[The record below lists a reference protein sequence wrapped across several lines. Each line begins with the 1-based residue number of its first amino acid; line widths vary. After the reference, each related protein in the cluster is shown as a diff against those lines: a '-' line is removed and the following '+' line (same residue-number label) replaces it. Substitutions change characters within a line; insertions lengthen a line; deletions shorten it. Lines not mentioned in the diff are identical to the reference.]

1 MEGQHLAVAFSGN
14 SSESVNRF
22 RQALCNHPNGKSI
35 RCKIAA
41 DIPAKSLTSQKK
53 RIDMLDETTILP
65 LLKDTENERTE
76 RTVSINATEKFGQ
89 AICAFAN
96 DIMNT
101 GKPGY
106 LFIGADNDGKPS
118 GLHFTD
124 ELQKNLAG
132 MRSEGNILPQP
143 VMQVYKVTLPKGDIA
158 VVEVQPSKLPP
169 VRFRGRIWIRIG
181 ARKAIANDEEERI
194 LMERREFNT
203 PGFESEPCLNATI
216 EDLDLDLFHSTLL
229 PAMVDE
235 KEIKKDKRPI
245 EVQLASLGLF
255 YIPYNCPTNAGI
267 LLIGKNPTRFIPSAS
282 IQYVQFEGL
291 TKGTKVLNEYLFKGN
306 LLTELKNLDNFSEFT
321 LQRKRPQLVT
331 ALRDKTFIGYPYK
344 ATRELLMNIC
354 QHRAYNGSNSPAH
367 VYEYADRLEFD
378 NTGNLYGKA
387 RPENFPMETDYRNP
401 LISGVMRALGFVN
414 RFGMGIRLVADEL
427 KANGNPP
434 AEYIFSEPSSFKVI
448 VKSADPHEF
457 QNGTNETQVETHV
470 DTQDDTHVKSIKEIR
485 LEKLIQLIR
494 KHPDSTMEEMAGEIG
509 ISRSSIYRLIK
520 STGGKILYK
529 GDQYHGEWTVLE
541 D

>member
-1 MEGQHLAVAFSGN
+1 
-14 SSESVNRF
+14 
-22 RQALCNHPNGKSI
+22 
-35 RCKIAA
+35 
-41 DIPAKSLTSQKK
+41 
-53 RIDMLDETTILP
+53 MLNETTIMP
-65 LLKDTENERTE
+65 LLLDTENERTE
-76 RTVSINATEKFGQ
+76 RTTSIDAKEKFGQ

-106 LFIGADNDGKPS
+106 LFIGANNDGSRS
-118 GLHFTD
+118 GFKYTD
-124 ELQKNLAG
+124 EFQKDIAG

-143 VMQVYKVTLPKGDIA
+143 VMQVYKVSLQDGDIG
-158 VVEVQPSKLPP
+158 VVEVQPSQLPP
-169 VRFRGRIWIRIG
+169 IRFRGRIWIRVG
-181 ARKAIANDEEERI
+181 ARKAIANEEEERI

-203 PGFESEPCLNATI
+203 PSFETEPCLSATVD
-216 EDLDLDLFHSTLL
+216 DLDIDLFRSTLL

-235 KEIKKDKRPI
+235 KQIKKDKRSI

-291 TKGTKVLNEYLFKGN
+291 TRGTKVLNERLFDKC
-306 LLTELKNLDNFSEFT
+306 LLIELKNLEQFAEFT
-321 LQRKRPQLVT
+321 LQRKRPELISGF
-331 ALRDKTFIGYPYK
+331 RDTNFIGYPHK

-367 VYEYADRLEFD
+367 VYEYADRIEFD

-387 RPENFPMETDYRNP
+387 RPENFPTETDYRNP
-401 LISGVMRALGFVN
+401 LISSVMKALDFVN
-414 RFGMGIRLVADEL
+414 RFGMGIGLVADEL

-448 VKSADPHEF
+448 IKSADPLEF
-457 QNGTNETQVETHV
+457 HHGTNPGASMTDLEQIDTNPETNLDE
-470 DTQDDTHVKSIKEIR
+470 S
-485 LEKLIQLIR
+485 LEHKLIRIIKANPNISKINL
-494 KHPDSTMEEMAGEIG
+494 AGELG
-509 ISRSSIYRLIK
+509 ISRSTLYRLLEKLKIK
-520 STGGKILYK
+520 VKYRGGTR
-529 GDQYHGEWTVLE
+529 HVEWSVIETE
-541 D
+541 NASIE

>member
-1 MEGQHLAVAFSGN
+1 
-14 SSESVNRF
+14 
-22 RQALCNHPNGKSI
+22 
-35 RCKIAA
+35 
-41 DIPAKSLTSQKK
+41 
-53 RIDMLDETTILP
+53 MLDETTILP

>member
-1 MEGQHLAVAFSGN
+1 
-14 SSESVNRF
+14 
-22 RQALCNHPNGKSI
+22 
-35 RCKIAA
+35 
-41 DIPAKSLTSQKK
+41 
-53 RIDMLDETTILP
+53 MLDETTILP

-181 ARKAIANDEEERI
+181 ARKAIANEEEERI

-267 LLIGKNPTRFIPSAS
+267 LLIGKNPTRFIPGAS

-291 TKGTKVLNEYLFKGN
+291 TKGTKVLNEHLFKGN
-306 LLTELKNLDNFSEFT
+306 LLTELKNLDNFSEYT

-414 RFGMGIRLVADEL
+414 RFGMGIGLVADEL
-427 KANGNPP
+427 KENGNPP
-434 AEYIFSEPSSFKVI
+434 AEYILSEPSSFKVI